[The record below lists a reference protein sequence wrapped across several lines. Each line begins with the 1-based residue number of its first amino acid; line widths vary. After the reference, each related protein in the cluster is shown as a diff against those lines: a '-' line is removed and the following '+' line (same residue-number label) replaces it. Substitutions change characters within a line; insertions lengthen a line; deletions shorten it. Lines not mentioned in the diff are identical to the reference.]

1 MVYDYVLLVHMVK
14 IVQNESKMLGFLTRH
29 FTEKYS
35 INQLAKQ
42 MGMTPKGAHKLLKKL
57 EQEGIVIPL
66 KLANAVFYSLNFDS
80 DLAQK
85 KAELS
90 LFEEINL
97 PYARA
102 QAKDLERLRPQLLAA
117 ILFGSVIKNG
127 EKAGDID
134 VLVVFEKDNYK
145 AFKAALNNLQLLK
158 TKQIHPVLQ
167 TPKDLANNLRKK
179 DKVVLEI
186 LRTGK
191 VLWGH
196 DVIVNAIK
204 EAWHDAR

>member
-1 MVYDYVLLVHMVK
+1 MVK
-14 IVQNESKMLGFLTRH
+14 TVQNESKMLGFLTRH

-35 INQLAKQ
+35 INQLAKRIK
-42 MGMTPKGAHKLLKKL
+42 MTPKGAHKLLKKL

-66 KLANAVFYSLNFDS
+66 KLGNAVFYSLNLDS
-80 DLAQK
+80 DLALK

-90 LFEEINL
+90 LFEEISS

-102 QAKDLERLRPQLLAA
+102 QAKDLERLRPCVLSAV
-117 ILFGSVIKNG
+117 LFGSVLENG

-134 VLVVFEKDNYK
+134 VLLVFEKKNYK
-145 AFKAALNNLQLLK
+145 TVQRELDKLQALK
-158 TKQIHPVLQ
+158 TKRIHAVLQ
-167 TPKDLANNLRKK
+167 MPQDLVSNLRKN

-204 EAWHDAR
+204 GARHDAR